1 MTPCL
6 ESWKE
11 RSVPSVRWVVAAAVA
26 EALVG
31 LLLRCHLP
39 TLLSGLWTVDKARP
53 HLLDDSA

>member
-1 MTPCL
+1 
-6 ESWKE
+6 
-11 RSVPSVRWVVAAAVA
+11 VPSVRWVVAAAVA